1 MGVSRATSHAA
12 VPSGI
17 HASPFELLEFAISQ
31 AVNGEGAAPEAGL
44 PDLLRRCVTGSGG
57 RAALALRLPAPGEPA
72 VIAAHPH
79 AAVDPGFMVQVTAL
93 LDSHSGVASA
103 GGCLQGQVAW
113 PTPGAAGRQHG
124 VLIGVSRMPGD
135 RSPCALVLVAEWL
148 DWPAEW
154 QSTARALATVI
165 AARIR
170 RAADTREIA
179 ERRVMTEALIGAAP
193 DAVVVADAER
203 RIVEFNPAAEELYAR
218 PRAEVIGQS
227 MADLIIPERNRAKF
241 LESTGEFL
249 HSQDPGEFIG
259 RMHLPMLHADGTE
272 RTVELT
278 PLPLVVG
285 GETYFCSF
293 DRDVTELQR
302 ANAALA
308 ASKARLRLLSELA
321 PVGIARTDDAADVCS
336 LRQRALVCLGRLAKD
351 MLGSPGWNRC
361 TQAMLRGSGAEWERA
376 RAAGAELRTDC
387 RLRPNGGP
395 QLWVYATVASL
406 PDRA

>member
-241 LESTGEFL
+241 LELTGEFL

-259 RMHLPMLHADGTE
+259 RMHLPILRGDGTE
-272 RTVELT
+272 RMVDLSRCPSWWAGKPT
-278 PLPLVVG
+278 
-285 GETYFCSF
+285 S
-293 DRDVTELQR
+293 
-302 ANAALA
+302 AALPGMSPSWSGPTRRWPA
-308 ASKARLRLLSELA
+308 ASKARVRLLSELA
-321 PVGIARTDDAADVCS
+321 PGGIARTDDAGLCAYVNERWC
-336 LRQRALVCLGRLAKD
+336 ALNGQLAKD
-351 MLGSPGWNRC
+351 MLGSSW
-361 TQAMLRGSGAEWERA
+361 LES
-376 RAAGAELRTDC
+376 AAPR
-387 RLRPNGGP
+387 RR
-395 QLWVYATVASL
+395 
-406 PDRA
+406 